1 VVDDDAVLRDAVC
14 DVLHHQ
20 GQTVEAFSN
29 SESFLEAYNHN
40 RRGCLV
46 IDNQLPGM
54 AGVEVLERLKAEGS
68 TLPSIMVTGHGD
80 ISTAVRALKAGAVDY
95 IEKPISYESLL
106 TTIERALEIDRG
118 AAETLTRRRELVAR
132 IRELT
137 PRERQVMDLVVA
149 GRSSK
154 NIAQILKISQRTV
167 ENHRAGIMKRAGAAS
182 LPDLIRIV
190 MQLQL
195 SEDR

>member
-1 VVDDDAVLRDAVC
+1 MVDDDAVLRDAVR

-20 GQTVEAFSN
+20 GQNVEVFSN
-29 SESFLEAYNHN
+29 SESFLEIYNRD

-46 IDNQLPGM
+46 IDNKLPGM
-54 AGVEVLERLKAEGS
+54 TGVEVLERLKAEGS
-68 TLPSIMVTGHGD
+68 MLPSVMITGHGD

-106 TTIERALEIDRG
+106 TTVERALEIDRG
-118 AAETLTRRRELVAR
+118 GAEALIRRRELAAR
-132 IRELT
+132 IAELT

-154 NIAQILKISQRTV
+154 
-167 ENHRAGIMKRAGAAS
+167 
-182 LPDLIRIV
+182 
-190 MQLQL
+190 
-195 SEDR
+195 